1 MALVKN
7 TRFRQSLLVAA
18 GIVAAPALAA
28 TVIITTGKAASSASA
43 PPGAAPVTLASSAV
57 PMAMAGA
64 GAGALTAKASGSAP
78 GTPLLLGAQTH
89 FSQGWPAGVGDL
101 AAQAQAPLL
110 RDSLPWAAGETAKGR
125 YALGSAAAQNLM
137 AACQAGRRLILTEI
151 PTNPLYDNGLWVSSE
166 QGRAAFAAYLGA
178 LKDKFG
184 SCLVAIELGN
194 EINGSRAMVFA
205 GGIDSV
211 AAYVRIAAAAHARLG
226 GNPALLGGST
236 NMIGTGF
243 LRPLFAAGLL
253 AQVDGIA
260 VHPYRNRGEG
270 LDVELAQLTAAMDGA
285 GQRVPVWATEFGLA
299 TTDQATA
306 AGELVKQATML
317 AAGGVGQASW
327 YALIDQ
333 SGFPTMGLFA
343 GTAIKDQGRAFRFLQ
358 ASVLPK
364 GRPVRLDLGDPL
376 LFAYRLGSD
385 TTVIWGAPRGL
396 VLGSGT
402 RAYGPTGQALAAPAI
417 GDQPI
422 VLVGTDYTLGA
433 SAVVAD
439 TLLGWGTPA
448 WRYFVRNRAGSDTAL
463 DWLDDTWTGYFGNKF
478 SKPLRINATSAAPA
492 GDAAAPL
499 RAVWRYTAPLPQAV
513 DLRGCFAKA
522 PGGDGV
528 DLAVLR
534 NGKALWQGVLT
545 SSLQPGPV
553 PVDLAK
559 GDRFDI
565 VAGPNQ
571 AFGSD
576 AFFYRVVLFRRG
588 QSTAVACPN

>member
-1 MALVKN
+1 MALIKN
-7 TRFRQSLLVAA
+7 TRFRQSLLVTA

-28 TVIITTGKAASSASA
+28 TVIITTGKATSSASA
-43 PPGAAPVTLASSAV
+43 TPGAAPVTLASSAGGV
-57 PMAMAGA
+57 APAAATSSAAKEAAPAVGA
-64 GAGALTAKASGSAP
+64 S
-78 GTPLLLGAQTH
+78 LLLGAQTH

-125 YALGSAAAQNLM
+125 YTLDSAAAQNLM

-151 PTNPLYDNGLWVSSE
+151 PANPLYDNGLWVSSE
-166 QGRAAFAAYLGA
+166 QGRTAFAAYLGA

-184 SCLVAIELGN
+184 NCLAAIELGN

-205 GGIDSV
+205 AGIDSV

-253 AQVDGIA
+253 AQVDGLA
-260 VHPYRNRGEG
+260 VHPYRNRAEG
-270 LDVELAQLTAAMDGA
+270 VDVELAQLTAAMDGA

-299 TTDQATA
+299 TSDQATA

-333 SGFPTMGLFA
+333 GGFPTMGLFA

-402 RAYGPTGQALAAPAI
+402 RAYGPTGQALATPMI

-422 VLVGTDYTLGA
+422 VLVGTGYTLGA

-463 DWLDDTWTGYFGNKF
+463 DWLDYTWTGYFGNKF

-499 RAVWRYTAPLPQAV
+499 RAVWRYTAPAAQAL

-528 DLAVLR
+528 DLTVLR

-545 SSLQPGPV
+545 SGLQPGPV

-559 GDRFDI
+559 GDRLDI

-576 AFFYRVVLFRRG
+576 AFFYRVVLFRRS
-588 QSTAVACPN
+588 QSAAVACPN

>member
-1 MALVKN
+1 MALFKN
-7 TRFRQSLLVAA
+7 TRFRQSLLVTAA
-18 GIVAAPALAA
+18 IVAAPALAT
-28 TVIITTGKAASSASA
+28 TVILTAGKAPASQSSQ
-43 PPGAAPVTLASSAV
+43 PVAAVTLAASTGTATTAVVAASA
-57 PMAMAGA
+57 AA
-64 GAGALTAKASGSAP
+64 TAASTGGS
-78 GTPLLLGAQTH
+78 PLLLGAQTH
-89 FSQGWPAGVGDL
+89 FSQGWATGVGDL

-110 RDSLPWAAGETAKGR
+110 RDSLPWAAGEVTKGQ
-125 YALGSAAAQNLM
+125 YALGSAAAQNLV

-151 PTNPLYDNGLWVSSE
+151 PVNPLYDNGLWVSSE
-166 QGRAAFAAYLGA
+166 QGRTAYAAYLGA

-184 SCLVAIELGN
+184 SCLAAIELGN

-205 GGIDSV
+205 SGIDSV
-211 AAYVRIAAAAHARLG
+211 AAYVRIAAAARARLG

-253 AQVDGIA
+253 SQVDGLA

-270 LDVELAQLTAAMDGA
+270 LDVEMAQLWAAMDASGR
-285 GQRVPVWATEFGLA
+285 RVPVWATEFGLA
-299 TTDQATA
+299 TPDQGLA
-306 AGELVKQATML
+306 AGELVKQATLL
-317 AAGGVGQASW
+317 AANGVGQASW

-333 SGFPTMGLFA
+333 TGFPTMGLFA

-364 GRPVRLDLGDPL
+364 GRPMRLDLGDPL
-376 LFAYRLGSD
+376 LFAYRFGSD
-385 TTVIWGAPRGL
+385 TTVVWGSPRGL
-396 VLGSGT
+396 VLGNGT
-402 RAYGPTGQALAAPAI
+402 RAYGPTGAALAAPLI

-422 VLVGTDYTLGA
+422 VLVGKGYTIGS

-448 WRYFVRNRAGSDTAL
+448 WRYFVRGKTGADTAL

-492 GDAAAPL
+492 GDASAPL
-499 RAVWRYTAPLPQAV
+499 RAVWRYTAPAAQAV

-522 PGGDGV
+522 ANGDGV
-528 DLAVLR
+528 DLSVLR
-534 NGKALWQGVLT
+534 NGKVLWQGTVT
-545 SSLQPGPV
+545 TALQPGPV
-553 PVDLAK
+553 AVDLAA
-559 GDRFDI
+559 GDKLDL

-571 AFGSD
+571 TFGGD

-588 QSTAVACPN
+588 QSTAVPCPN